1 MAGLTQP
8 RCSAH
13 KRLYGDDDRDGDYD
27 HDGDNKGED
36 IATQNAM
43 YHITD
48 TQDPLGDDPDDIADP
63 EVSFRDDKAE

>member
-13 KRLYGDDDRDGDYD
+13 KRFGDDDRDGDYD

-36 IATQNAM
+36 IVTQYAM
-43 YHITD
+43 YHI
-48 TQDPLGDDPDDIADP
+48 
-63 EVSFRDDKAE
+63 VSQILKILLVMTLMILQSLR

>member
-13 KRLYGDDDRDGDYD
+13 KRFGDDDPDGDKKD
-27 HDGDNKGED
+27 PICDVPHS
-36 IATQNAM
+36 
-43 YHITD
+43 ITD
-48 TQDPLGDDPDDIADP
+48 TQDPLVDDPDDIAEP